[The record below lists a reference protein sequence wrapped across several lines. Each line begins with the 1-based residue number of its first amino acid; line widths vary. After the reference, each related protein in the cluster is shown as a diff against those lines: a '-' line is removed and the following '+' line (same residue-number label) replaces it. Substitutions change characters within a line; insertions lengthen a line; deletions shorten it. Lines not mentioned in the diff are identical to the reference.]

1 MTDTTTLLKTTET
14 TTEDNS
20 KKGFNDKIS
29 SNPNDSA
36 FMLDELLMLQ
46 EFAEFD

>member
-20 KKGFNDKIS
+20 KKGFKEIS